1 MLRAVNCVVSYV
13 EPDNSVMTTGGFMRR
28 LFILIVLMLCG
39 ISSAQTYVQLILD
52 ASGSMWNRLSD
63 GEYRIVAAKNVLS
76 SFISSLPA
84 DPDLNVGLRI
94 YGSQIDA
101 LQPGSC
107 EDSQLF
113 VPMSGINRDTLLTT
127 VRDTRARGATP
138 IAYSLEQAAQD
149 FPASGRKVIILVTDG
164 EESCG
169 GDVRGV
175 LESLQAQG
183 IEIEL
188 KIIGFDLD
196 ARAVASFEGLGDFE
210 NTTSAAEL
218 AEALGR
224 TIEVEQIVRYLV
236 TAQVTR
242 DGAPAEDGVR
252 VIFSD
257 TVSGDSYTLTATDT
271 GTLSAELPA
280 GAYSATVE
288 DAFSDEPQVF
298 SGLTV
303 TPDTENSYSF
313 ELATE
318 TEVTLTVTPT
328 DPLTGSRVTV
338 AFEGAPANPSNWI
351 TVVPTDLPDDS
362 WLDFTYAGDS
372 GGAVEVQLP
381 GEATTLEARF
391 HLALPEGGSR
401 VIGRSAPFTPV
412 QASATLSFPESVPAG
427 TTFEVSWTGPN
438 NSGDYLTVVPADAEV
453 GFWREYRYTSTGN
466 PLTFTAP
473 MAAGDYEVR
482 YQSDGSTGL
491 IARAPLTVVASEVS
505 LNVPAEVAAGTA
517 FEVSWA
523 GPDGSG
529 DYLTVVP
536 IDLED
541 GAYREYRYTR
551 DGNPLTF
558 TAPIEAGNYE
568 VRYQS
573 DRESGV
579 FARAA
584 FTVTATDISLS
595 APASVMAGAPFEVSW
610 VGPDGNSDYLT
621 IVPADAAPGTYAYY
635 RYTREGSPLTLVAG
649 IEPGQYEVR
658 YQSDRESG
666 IVFASTPITITPVQ
680 VSLSA
685 PSEVGVGATFEV
697 SWSGPN
703 GPSDYITIVPASAED
718 GTYGDYRYT
727 NSGSTV
733 SLRAPDTAGQYE
745 IRYQSD
751 RVQSVF
757 ARIPITVR

>member
-1 MLRAVNCVVSYV
+1 
-13 EPDNSVMTTGGFMRR
+13 MRR

-63 GEYRIVAAKNVLS
+63 GEYRIVAAKNVLTN
-76 SFISSLPA
+76 FISSLPA
-84 DPDLNVGLRI
+84 DPDLNVGLRV
-94 YGSQIDA
+94 YGSQVDA

-113 VPMSGINRDTLLTT
+113 VPMTGINRDAMLQT

-138 IAYSLEQAAQD
+138 IAYSLERAAQD

-210 NTTSAAEL
+210 NTTNATEL

-224 TIEVEQIVRYLV
+224 TIEVERAARYLV

-257 TVSGDSYTLTATDT
+257 AVSGESYALAVTDT
-271 GTLSAELPA
+271 GILSAELPA
-280 GAYSATVE
+280 GSYSATVE

-298 SGLTV
+298 SGLNV
-303 TPDTENSYSF
+303 TPDAENSYSF
-313 ELATE
+313 ELAAE
-318 TEVTLTVTPT
+318 TEVTLTVTPSA
-328 DPLTGSRVTV
+328 PLTGSRVTV

-482 YQSDGSTGL
+482 YQSDGNTGL

-505 LNVPAEVAAGTA
+505 LNAPAEVAAGTA

-536 IDLED
+536 VDLED

-595 APASVMAGAPFEVSW
+595 APVSVMAGAPFEVSW
-610 VGPDGNSDYLT
+610 VGPDGRSDYLT
-621 IVPADAAPGTYAYY
+621 IVPADAAPGTYANY
-635 RYTREGSPLTLVAG
+635 RYTSEGSPLTLVAG

-666 IVFASTPITITPVQ
+666 VVFASIPITVTPVQ

-685 PSEVGVGATFEV
+685 PSEVSAGTTFEV

-751 RVQSVF
+751 RVRGVF